1 MQRGEAAEVVA
12 QLRRDGFHIAMLTGD
27 NERTATALATQA
39 GITEVHAELRPEDK
53 STIVHRLRAERP
65 TAMVGDGVNDAPA
78 LATAD
83 VGIAMGAMGSDV
95 AIETADVALMGE
107 DLRHLPHTLTHAR
120 RARAIM
126 LQNVGL
132 SLALITIL
140 IPLAALGVLGLT
152 AVVLVHEI
160 AEILVIG
167 NGVRAGRARP
177 LPPAPPAQVAPAR
190 TPAEAGARRSA

>member
-1 MQRGEAAEVVA
+1 
-12 QLRRDGFHIAMLTGD
+12 
-27 NERTATALATQA
+27 
-39 GITEVHAELRPEDK
+39 
-53 STIVHRLRAERP
+53 
-65 TAMVGDGVNDAPA
+65 MVGDGVNDAPA

-107 DLRHLPHTLTHAR
+107 DLRHLPHSLNHAR
-120 RARAIM
+120 RARSIM

-132 SLALITIL
+132 SLALIAIL
-140 IPLAALGVLGLT
+140 IPLAALGVLGLA

-160 AEILVIG
+160 AEIFVIG

-177 LPPAPPAQVAPAR
+177 LPP
-190 TPAEAGARRSA
+190 TPATAATPTPMPMEAGAR